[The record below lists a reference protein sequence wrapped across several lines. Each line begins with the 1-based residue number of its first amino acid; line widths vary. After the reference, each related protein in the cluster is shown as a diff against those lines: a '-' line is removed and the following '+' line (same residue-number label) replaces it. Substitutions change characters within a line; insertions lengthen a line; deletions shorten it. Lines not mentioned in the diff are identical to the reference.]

1 MTETK
6 PQPPTDK
13 EPTGADSPYL
23 ARVHALAPRIAAA
36 AGQIEKE
43 RRIPGPLLDAMID
56 AELFRML
63 LPRSVGGAEV
73 HPLTFMHVIE
83 AMAKTEASPAWNV
96 CQNSVCAMVAAYL
109 PPEVAAHIFKD
120 RRSILAWGPPSPET
134 RAVVCDGG
142 YRVTGSWS
150 FASGGRHATW
160 LGGHVPIYEA
170 DGTPRLKNDGTAL
183 GRIALFPAEAA
194 TLTDVWHVIGLRGT
208 ASDTISVEDIFV
220 PHRHTV
226 LRDDLSEKREP
237 GLLYCFRT
245 MTMFACGF
253 ASLALGIARALLDEL
268 IALAAGK
275 TPRGLPS
282 NLREN
287 AATQSEVGQAEA
299 NLRSARSFL
308 MQTVSEICA
317 GAEVAG
323 EVTVEQ
329 RMTIRLA
336 TTHAIRQAR
345 QVGNFAYEAAGT
357 TAIFADNPFER
368 RFRDLNSVAQQLQGR
383 RSHFET
389 VGKFLMGL
397 DADTTFV

>member
-1 MTETK
+1 MN
-6 PQPPTDK
+6 P
-13 EPTGADSPYL
+13 EPIGADSPFL
-23 ARVHALAPRIAAA
+23 ERVHTLGPRIAEA
-36 AGQIEKE
+36 AGQIEAE
-43 RRIPGPLLDAMID
+43 RRIPEPLLESMID
-56 AELFRML
+56 AELFRLL

-83 AMAKTEASPAWNV
+83 AMAQIEASPAWNV

-109 PPEVAAHIFKD
+109 PLEAAARIFGD

-150 FASGGRHATW
+150 FTSGGRHATW
-160 LGGHVPIYEA
+160 LGGHSPIYEA
-170 DGTPRLKNDGTAL
+170 DGTPRLKKDGTAL
-183 GRIALFPAEAA
+183 GRITLFPAEAA
-194 TLTDVWHVIGLRGT
+194 TFTDVWQVIGLRGT
-208 ASDTISVEDIFV
+208 ASDTISVEDLFV
-220 PHRHTV
+220 PHHHTV
-226 LRDDLSEKREP
+226 LRDDLSEKREQ
-237 GLLYCFRT
+237 GMVYCFRT

-282 NLREN
+282 NLRDN

-308 MQTVSEICA
+308 MQTVAEICDA
-317 GAEVAG
+317 AEVTGA
-323 EVTVEQ
+323 VTVGQ
-329 RMTIRLA
+329 RMTLRLA
-336 TTHAIRQAR
+336 TTHAIRTAR

-357 TAIFADNPFER
+357 TAIFANNPFER

-383 RSHFET
+383 RAHFET

-397 DADTTFV
+397 EADTTFV

>member
-1 MTETK
+1 MKRATN
-6 PQPPTDK
+6 QPPFGK
-13 EPTGADSPYL
+13 EPIGADSPL
-23 ARVHALAPRIAAA
+23 LERVRALAPQIAAA
-36 AGQIEKE
+36 AGQMEAE
-43 RRIPGPLLDAMID
+43 RRIPEPLLEAMID
-56 AELFRML
+56 AELFHLL

-73 HPLTFMHVIE
+73 HPLTFMHVVE
-83 AMAKTEASPAWNV
+83 ALAKIEASPAWNV
-96 CQNSVCAMVAAYL
+96 CQNSVTAMVAAYL
-109 PPEVAAHIFKD
+109 PPEAAAHIFGD
-120 RRSILAWGPPSPET
+120 RRSILAWGPPTRET
-134 RAVVCDGG
+134 RAVACEGG

-160 LGGHVPIYEA
+160 LGGHAPIFEA
-170 DGTPRLKNDGTAL
+170 DGTPRKTKDGGAL
-183 GRIALFPAEAA
+183 GRIMLFPAAAA
-194 TLTDVWHVIGLRGT
+194 TFTDVWQVIGLQGT
-208 ASDTISVEDIFV
+208 ASDTISVQDLVV
-220 PHRHTV
+220 PHEHTV
-226 LRDDLSEKREP
+226 LRDDLGEKREQ
-237 GLLYCFRT
+237 GMLYCFRT
-245 MTMFACGF
+245 MTLFACGF

-282 NLREN
+282 NMRDN

-317 GAEVAG
+317 AAELAG

-329 RMTIRLA
+329 RMAIRLA

-345 QVGNFAYEAAGT
+345 QIGNFAYEAAGT
-357 TAIFADNPFER
+357 TAIFKNNPFER

-383 RSHFET
+383 RAHFET
-389 VGKFLMGL
+389 VGKYLMGL